1 MDRLFGTDGV
11 RGVANRDLTPDL
23 AYALGFASAH
33 VLAEHTMHRP
43 VIVVGTDT
51 RISCDMLGAAL
62 MSGVTSAGAD
72 VLFAG
77 VITTPGVAWLTRIHN
92 ADAGV
97 MISASHNTF
106 EYNGIKLFSGDG
118 FKLPDETEDE
128 IEAFVFEVD
137 QNKVTR
143 AIGKDVGRIRHLD
156 SVYEEYTE
164 HLLDGIELDLTGIKM
179 VVDCANGSSS
189 HFAPK
194 LLETLG
200 ADVIAIHHSPDGC
213 NINRNCGSTHLE
225 SLIEQVLDTGAD
237 IGVAFDGDAD
247 RLLLVDEKG
256 QICNGDVI
264 LAILALHLR
273 DRNELRGNTIVATVM
288 SNLGLERL
296 AEREGINFIRTA
308 VGDRYVLQCML
319 EENYAL
325 GGEQSGHVILLDHTT
340 TGDGILSLLY
350 FLQAV
355 DHDIRE
361 VGLSEMC
368 KIMDVIPQLIRN
380 VHVENGHKKTVME
393 HPDLIYVIEETER
406 ELGMD
411 GRVLVRASGTE
422 PLVRVM
428 LEGIDQSRI
437 DGYADK
443 MVSVIERILE
453 DLIDSSPDD
462 QF

>member
-1 MDRLFGTDGV
+1 MARLFGTDGV
-11 RGVANRDLTPDL
+11 RGIANRDLTPEL

-33 VLAEHTMHRP
+33 VLAEHTKHRP

-62 MSGVTSAGAD
+62 MAGVTSAGAD

-77 VITTPGVAWLTRIHN
+77 VITTPGVAWLTRIHD

-118 FKLPDETEDE
+118 FKLPDDTEDE
-128 IEAFVFEVD
+128 IEAFVYAMEQGNVSRPTGKD
-137 QNKVTR
+137 
-143 AIGKDVGRIRHLD
+143 IGKIRHLD
-156 SVYEEYTE
+156 RIYEEYTE
-164 HLLDGIELDLTGIKM
+164 HLLDGIDLDLSGIKM

-194 LLETLG
+194 LLESLG
-200 ADVIAIHHSPDGC
+200 ADVLAIHHSPDGY

-225 SLIEQVLDTGAD
+225 GLIDQVLETGAD

-256 QICNGDVI
+256 QVCNGDAI
-264 LAILALHLR
+264 LAIMALYLR
-273 DRNELRGNTIVATVM
+273 CRNELRGNTIVATVM

-319 EENYAL
+319 EENYVL
-325 GGEQSGHVILLDHTT
+325 GGEQSGHIILLDHTT

-350 FLQAV
+350 FLKAV
-355 DHDIRE
+355 ERNIRE
-361 VGLSEMC
+361 IGLSEIC
-368 KIMDVIPQLIRN
+368 KIMEVIPQLIRN
-380 VHVENGHKKTVME
+380 VHVENEFKNAVIE
-393 HPDLIYVIEETER
+393 HPSLVSLISDTER
-406 ELGMD
+406 ELGLD

-437 DGYADK
+437 DDYADK
-443 MVSVIERILE
+443 LVAVIENILVE
-453 DLIDSSPDD
+453 LNEDSSGD
-462 QF
+462 

>member
-1 MDRLFGTDGV
+1 MERLFGTDGV
-11 RGVANRDLTPDL
+11 RGVANRDLTPEL
-23 AYALGFASAH
+23 AFALGFASAH
-33 VLAEHTMHRP
+33 VLAEHAKHRP

-62 MSGVTSAGAD
+62 MAGVTSAGAD

-77 VITTPGVAWLTRIHN
+77 VITTPGVAWLTRIHD

-128 IEAFVFEVD
+128 IEAFVYAMD
-137 QNKVTR
+137 HGKMAR
-143 AIGKDVGRIRHLD
+143 ATGKDVGKIRHLD
-156 SVYEEYTE
+156 GIYEEYTE
-164 HLLDGIELDLTGIKM
+164 HLLDGIDLDLSGIKM

-194 LLETLG
+194 LLESLG
-200 ADVIAIHHSPDGC
+200 ADVLSIHHSPDGC
-213 NINRNCGSTHLE
+213 NINRDCGSTHLDG
-225 SLIEQVLDTGAD
+225 LIEQVLKTGAD

-256 QICNGDVI
+256 QVCNGDVI
-264 LAILALHLR
+264 LAILALHLKR
-273 DRNELRGNTIVATVM
+273 RNELRGNAVVATVM

-319 EENYAL
+319 EEGYAL

-340 TGDGILSLLY
+340 TGDGLLSLLY

-355 DHDIRE
+355 DHNMRK
-361 VGLSEMC
+361 VGLNEVC
-368 KIMDVIPQLIRN
+368 KVMEVIPQLNRN
-380 VHVENGHKKTVME
+380 VHVENGHKKAVME
-393 HPDLIYVIEETER
+393 HPSLITAVKETER
-406 ELGMD
+406 ELGLD

-428 LEGIDQSRI
+428 LEGIDQRRI
-437 DGYADK
+437 DEYADK
-443 MVSVIERILE
+443 IVAVIEDILE
-453 DLIDSSPDD
+453 ELNGES
-462 QF
+462 